1 MTYLSRFSGVP
12 QERCGFESPC
22 PVCCRLPFSGE
33 EMATGLEP
41 ELPAGGAA
49 AGAAAVLETAGGG
62 GGTTKLAGNQP
73 TPRVRWFWPLH
84 SLISRLQQQEEAK
97 QR

>member
-1 MTYLSRFSGVP
+1 MTYSSGFSGVP
-12 QERCGFESPC
+12 QERCGFKSPC
-22 PVCCRLPFSGE
+22 PVCCRLPFSGA

-41 ELPAGGAA
+41 ELLVDGAA
-49 AGAAAVLETAGGG
+49 GVLETAGGG